1 MKVKYA
7 EVIEKTCN
15 GYPAYMPDLP
25 ACLAA
30 GDSRAE
36 SEDLTREASVYYL
49 EMLHATTQSSSLTD
63 VDASFQGQILATQ
76 IHIHCNRIRTTA
88 LWQ

>member
-7 EVIEKTCN
+7 EVTEKTRN
-15 GYPAYMPDLP
+15 GYSGYMPDLP
-25 ACLAA
+25 ACVAA

-36 SEDLTREASVYYL
+36 SEDLTREARFYYL
-49 EMLHATTQSSSLTD
+49 EMLIATTQSISPTD
-63 VDASFQGQILATQ
+63 VGASYKGQILATR
-76 IHIHCNRIRTTA
+76 IHNHCNRIRTTA